1 MFIIESIQGYSVFLY
16 STVHCTWFD
25 YPYKLLSLFAICKQF
40 NFARNVY
47 YKSIVFIYSHICGM
61 QGQVKVKHKIVLSDL
76 ACPVYYNY

>member
-1 MFIIESIQGYSVFLY
+1 MFIIESIQGYSISYSLLY
-16 STVHCTWFD
+16 MVW
-25 YPYKLLSLFAICKQF
+25 LSIQIIIGVAICKQF

-76 ACPVYYNY
+76 ACPVYYN